1 MYISKLFKIPM
12 EEGWKC
18 NYCRWPA
25 SHACVIADTEE
36 EARRL
41 IQDGE
46 AGLCGECMTDL
57 LSEAGYMIV
66 KIEEGDDVL
75 SVAEKSMRFAV
86 KNSTRD
92 VDNNKGGL
100 K

>member
-41 IQDGE
+41 IQNEE

-57 LSEAGYMIV
+57 LSEQGYAIV
-66 KIEEGDDVL
+66 KIEEYDDVFTI
-75 SVAEKSMRFAV
+75 AEQLLRFAIRLK
-86 KNSTRD
+86 KNE
-92 VDNNKGGL
+92 
-100 K
+100 

>member
-41 IQDGE
+41 IQNGE

-57 LSEAGYMIV
+57 LSEKGYAIV
-66 KIEEGDDVL
+66 KIEEDDDEFTIVEQL
-75 SVAEKSMRFAV
+75 LRFALAIV
-86 KNSTRD
+86 RNR
-92 VDNNKGGL
+92 
-100 K
+100 